1 MNETTNMKPQPAW
14 IIKLK
19 EKWKLKSALQVVL
32 VLLTFICTG
41 TSVLFIKKPF
51 QQLVGINELQG
62 WVKTVIYLLAIL
74 PIYNIMLLM
83 YGFIFGQFK
92 FFWEF
97 EKRFFKRL
105 IGRK

>member
-51 QQLVGINELQG
+51 QQLVGIDELQG

>member
-1 MNETTNMKPQPAW
+1 MKPQPAW